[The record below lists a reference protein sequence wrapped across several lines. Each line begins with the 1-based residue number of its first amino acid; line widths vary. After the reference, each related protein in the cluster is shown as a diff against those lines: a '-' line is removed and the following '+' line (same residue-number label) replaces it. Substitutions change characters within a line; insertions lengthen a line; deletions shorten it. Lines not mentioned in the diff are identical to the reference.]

1 MGPALR
7 DASLPGESSSE
18 ERIVARI
25 LAGEPALFELLMRRN
40 NARLYRAIRSVVR
53 AEDEVEEL
61 MQQTYL
67 LAFAKLQQFSGRSSF
82 STWLIRIGLN
92 EALQKV
98 RHDRR
103 WLVAVVDQLEE
114 ESSVAEETSLGPEQ
128 RLGRAELAHLLEQ
141 LVDELPPLYRT
152 VFMLREVEELSTEET
167 AEALGLSEDVVKQR
181 LFRARQALRRAL
193 ERSTGETLR
202 ELYPFEAR
210 RCDRVVAA
218 VLERLPAGPGQR

>member
-1 MGPALR
+1 MCPVLL
-7 DASLPGESSSE
+7 DASLPAQRSSD
-18 ERIVARI
+18 ERLVARI

-40 NARLYRAIRSVVR
+40 NARLYRAIRAVVHD
-53 AEDEVEEL
+53 EDAVEEL
-61 MQQTYL
+61 MQQAYL
-67 LAFAKLQQFSGRSSF
+67 LAFAKLQQFAGRSGF

-103 WLVAVVDQLEE
+103 WPVVAVDQLDEE
-114 ESSVAEETSLGPEQ
+114 GSMGEETSLGPEQ
-128 RLGRAELAHLLEQ
+128 QLGRAELARVLEQ
-141 LVDELPPLYRT
+141 LVDGLPPLYRT
-152 VFMLREVEELSTEET
+152 VFVLREVEELSTGET

-181 LFRARQALRRAL
+181 LFRARQTLRRAL

-210 RCDRVVAA
+210 RCDRVVAG
-218 VLERLPAGPGQR
+218 VLERFPAVPGDR

>member
-1 MGPALR
+1 MCPVLR
-7 DASLPGESSSE
+7 DASLPAQSSSE
-18 ERIVARI
+18 EQIVARI
-25 LAGEPALFELLMRRN
+25 LAGESALFELLMRRN
-40 NARLYRAIRSVVR
+40 NARLYRAIRAVVR
-53 AEDEVEEL
+53 EEDEVEEL

-67 LAFAKLQQFSGRSSF
+67 LGFAKLQQFSGRSSF

-103 WLVAVVDQLEE
+103 WPVVAVDHLQEE
-114 ESSVAEETSLGPEQ
+114 AAVSEEMNLGPEQ
-128 RLGRAELAHLLEQ
+128 RLGRAELAHVLEQ
-141 LVDELPPLYRT
+141 LVDDLSLPYRT
-152 VFMLREVEELSTEET
+152 VFVLREVEELSTAET

-210 RCDRVVAA
+210 RCDRVVTG
-218 VLERLPAGPGQR
+218 VLERLPTVQGVR